1 MWFKDNSGLVFFKS
15 EISRRNR
22 CRRIVNDNRIFP
34 RKSDFGHKCGV
45 PTKRILASDG
55 KSEGQEDFALYFCF
69 DKDESTAMVVP
80 LRAFQTQS
88 RRKYSV
94 KDLVNSAFHCFV
106 LYQSTKVPPAERT
119 DVNLKIKRAVKE
131 TISNK

>member
-1 MWFKDNSGLVFFKS
+1 M
-15 EISRRNR
+15 RRTQ
-22 CRRIVNDNRIFP
+22 
-34 RKSDFGHKCGV
+34 SDF
-45 PTKRILASDG
+45 LASDG

-69 DKDESTAMVVP
+69 DKDESTAMVAP

-119 DVNLKIKRAVKE
+119 DEKIEHGANSSDNIKN
-131 TISNK
+131 TP

>member
-1 MWFKDNSGLVFFKS
+1 M
-15 EISRRNR
+15 RRTQ
-22 CRRIVNDNRIFP
+22 
-34 RKSDFGHKCGV
+34 SDF
-45 PTKRILASDG
+45 LASDG

-119 DVNLKIKRAVKE
+119 DEKI
-131 TISNK
+131 

>member
-1 MWFKDNSGLVFFKS
+1 MRLADETVVAASEADIFLFPPQKGNSVS
-15 EISRRNR
+15 
-22 CRRIVNDNRIFP
+22 
-34 RKSDFGHKCGV
+34 KCGV
-45 PTKRILASDG
+45 PKSEFLASDG

-119 DVNLKIKRAVKE
+119 DEKIEHGANSSDNIKN
-131 TISNK
+131 TP

>member
-1 MWFKDNSGLVFFKS
+1 YFDFLPQIKIRSPNAAYQQS
-15 EISRRNR
+15 E
-22 CRRIVNDNRIFP
+22 F
-34 RKSDFGHKCGV
+34 
-45 PTKRILASDG
+45 LASDG

-106 LYQSTKVPPAERT
+106 LFQATKVPPQRSG
-119 DVNLKIKRAVKE
+119 RM
-131 TISNK
+131 